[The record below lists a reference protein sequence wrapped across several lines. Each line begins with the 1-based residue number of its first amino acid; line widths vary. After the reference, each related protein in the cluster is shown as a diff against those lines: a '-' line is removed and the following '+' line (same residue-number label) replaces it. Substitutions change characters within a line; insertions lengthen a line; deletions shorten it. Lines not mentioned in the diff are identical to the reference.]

1 MTPIK
6 KVSDVYAIAGQLTPE
21 ALQQLAQQGYR
32 SVLNLRVPNENG
44 WLANEQ
50 AIVESADLRYAHIPL
65 QPTHLSAESKAAV
78 LSELEHLPE
87 PVLIHCGV
95 GARAGAIAPIALAT
109 QQQLNRTAVLA
120 KAQELGINPEHPYL
134 KVFLEDS

>member
-6 KVSDVYAIAGQLTPE
+6 KVSDVYAIAGQLPPE
-21 ALQQLAQQGYR
+21 ALQQLSQQGYR
-32 SVLNLRVPNENG
+32 SVLNLRVPNETG

-50 AIVESADLRYAHIPL
+50 TIVESAGLGYAHIPL
-65 QPTHLSAESKAAV
+65 QPTHLSAESQAAV
-78 LSELEHLPE
+78 LSELELLPK

-95 GARAGAIAPIALAT
+95 GARAGAIALIALAT
-109 QQQLNRTAVLA
+109 QQQLSRNAVLA

-134 KVFLEDS
+134 QVVLEDS